1 MVVGHSAI
9 GWRVLEPDQ
18 LKTCVVQVQGGYSV
32 TMRVRPGD
40 TCDVL
45 MDLVTRF
52 DRTVERL
59 DLPGERDEWSYA
71 KRRVR
76 QSSNIWS
83 EHSAGTALDLNA
95 TRHPRGARGTF
106 TLKQRKAIDALLE
119 FYEGLVAWGGNFRSV
134 PDEMHFEITK
144 PPGHPLVARI
154 AAKCRMAAEHHEHE
168 MEDDDMPTAQEIAE
182 AVYQT
187 FTHKTFTSD
196 KEGGVQL
203 DNRAPVQ
210 IALVGSRAAL
220 STQDIARRTL
230 TAVGELKELLLV
242 IAAQGADD
250 ATKAQ
255 VQEVSDKID
264 QLLVLPPELPE
275 LPPVS

>member
-18 LKTCVVQVQGGYSV
+18 LTTCTVEVQGGYAV
-32 TMRVRPGD
+32 TMHVRPGD

-95 TRHPRGARGTF
+95 TRHPRGSRGTF
-106 TLKQRKAIDALLE
+106 SRSQVKQIRALLA
-119 FYEGLVAWGGNFRSV
+119 FYERLVAWGGDFKTV
-134 PDEMHFEITK
+134 TDEMHFEITK

-154 AAKCRMAAEHHEHE
+154 AEKCRMAAEHE
-168 MEDDDMPTAQEIAE
+168 MEDDMPTAQEIAE

-196 KEGGVQL
+196 KEGGIQL

-210 IALVGSRAAL
+210 IALVGARASL

-230 TAVGELKELLLV
+230 TAVGELKELVKL

-264 QLLVLPPELPE
+264 QLLVLPPEPELPE
-275 LPPVS
+275 LPKA